1 MTCLANG
8 IGYLDQGHMVIGEQ
22 VRVNISAD
30 LAAMFEIFRFLVNF
44 FILDV
49 SSVKNLQEMK
59 KSIY

>member
-1 MTCLANG
+1 
-8 IGYLDQGHMVIGEQ
+8 MVIGEQ

>member
-1 MTCLANG
+1 LTCLANG

-30 LAAMFEIFRFLVNF
+30 LAAMFEIFRFLVNL